1 MAQRGNEGRGGHG
14 ACGGKRRRDGSGGGV
29 GNDGTKRQPPKKSR

>member
-1 MAQRGNEGRGGHG
+1 MVRGNKGRGGKG

-29 GNDGTKRQPPKKSR
+29 GNRGTKRQPTSKNK